1 MVVGLEV
8 VLADGTVIRTGG
20 SPAGAVGPDLNQL
33 FTGSEGTLGVITR
46 VWLRAHP
53 VPAPNGVPR
62 TRSRRSAP
70 AVEACRRP
78 CRRGA
83 TPAVLRLYDAAGG
96 GTRAGRRRLE
106 LHPARARRG

>member
-20 SPAGAVGPDLNQL
+20 SPASAVGPDLNHL
-33 FTGSEGTLGVITR
+33 FTGSEGTLGIVTR

-53 VPAPNGVPR
+53 LPAAE
-62 TRSRRSAP
+62 RRAAYSVATFGA
-70 AVEACRRP
+70 AVEACRTTL
-78 CRRGA
+78 RRGA
-83 TPAVLRLYDAAGG
+83 TPAVLRLYDARGG
-96 GTRAGRRRLE
+96 GARARWRRLE